1 MEPSIKGSL
10 LAVGLAQLFQLVERG
25 KIDVREVEATL
36 GREWFE
42 AARGGR
48 IAPSAWYPVD
58 FYDRV
63 LVLMMN
69 RAGDGRSEY
78 LVELGRQGA
87 VALASQ
93 GIYKQ
98 LGRKAGDEVDE
109 RFVRQLLTLAKALY
123 SFTVWDLE
131 ALDADAGWFVIRINE
146 AARYPDSLRWRNCGF
161 LETMTSEAVGR
172 PCTLVSERPSPDLI
186 RFRIQWRTQE

>member
-1 MEPSIKGSL
+1 MEPSVKGSI
-10 LAVGLAQLFQLVERG
+10 LAVALAQLFELVERG
-25 KIDVREVEATL
+25 RVDLREVEETL
-36 GREWFE
+36 GPEWFQ

-69 RAGDGRSEY
+69 RAGDGRTEY
-78 LVELGRQGA
+78 LVELGRQA
-87 VALASQ
+87 AAALASQ

-98 LGRKAGDEVDE
+98 LGRKAGDEPDE

-123 SFTVWDLE
+123 SFTNWELE
-131 ALDADAGWFVIRINE
+131 AFDAAECRFVIKVSE
-146 AARYPDSLRWRNCGF
+146 AARYPESVRWRNCGF
-161 LETMTSEAVGR
+161 LEAMTSQAIER
-172 PCTLVSERPSPDLI
+172 PCTLASEREPADCI
-186 RFRIQWRTQE
+186 RFRVHWRAAA

>member
-1 MEPSIKGSL
+1 MEPSVKGSI
-10 LAVGLAQLFQLVERG
+10 LAVALAQLFQLVERG
-25 KIDVREVEATL
+25 RVDLREVEATL

-42 AARGGR
+42 AARASR

-69 RAGDGRSEY
+69 RAGDGRPEY
-78 LVELGRQGA
+78 LVELGRQA
-87 VALASQ
+87 AAALASQ

-98 LGRKAGDEVDE
+98 LGRKAGDEPDE

-123 SFTVWDLE
+123 SFTNWELE
-131 ALDADAGWFVIRINE
+131 AFDAEGCWFVIRVSE
-146 AARYPDSLRWRNCGF
+146 AARYPESVRWRNCGF
-161 LETMTSEAVGR
+161 LEAMTSQAIDR
-172 PCTLVSERPSPDLI
+172 PCTLTSDREPADCI
-186 RFRIQWRTQE
+186 RFRVHWRPDA